1 MHRFLFLAAAL
12 FLLASCS
19 STPKRPAVDGA
30 GKKFDLDTV
39 KKVVP
44 YDEPK
49 SKQGNPES
57 YVVFGKRYFVMPSSQ
72 GYYEEGIA
80 SWYGS
85 KFHGNHTSN
94 GEIYDMYQLSAA
106 HKSLPLPTY
115 VEVTNLSNQRKLI
128 LRVNDRGPF
137 HEGRIID
144 LSYAAALKLDIVRT
158 GTAKVSVRA
167 LTSEK
172 DLANNSAGASQQS
185 SAWQDESHLS
195 GRLFTQVGA
204 YSVLKN
210 AQNVQKALV
219 AKQFKYVAIY
229 ADNKKNLYRLR
240 LGPHRNTQEAEHV
253 LAQLK
258 QQGYPDA
265 KTVVLEK

>member
-1 MHRFLFLAAAL
+1 MKLAFYFVLIFILTACAANK
-12 FLLASCS
+12 
-19 STPKRPAVDGA
+19 PKQDAP
-30 GKKFDLDTV
+30 GKKFNLNKV
-39 KKVVP
+39 KAVKP

-49 SKQGNPES
+49 SKQGNRDS
-57 YVVFGKRYFVMPSSQ
+57 YVVWGKRYYVMPSAK
-72 GYYEEGIA
+72 GYYEEGMA

-85 KFHGNHTSN
+85 KFHGNKTSN

-115 VEVTNLSNQRKLI
+115 VEVTNLRNQRKII

-137 HEGRIID
+137 HGDRIID

-167 LTSEK
+167 ITSNAEVK
-172 DLANNSAGASQQS
+172 TDKQASQIQ
-185 SAWQDESHLS
+185 AGKNWQDQSHLQ

-204 YSVLKN
+204 FGVLENAKN
-210 AQNVQKALV
+210 LRGDLV
-219 AKQFKYVAIY
+219 AKQFKYVVIQT
-229 ADNKKNLYRLR
+229 DQEKKLYRLR

-253 LAQLK
+253 LSQLK
-258 QQGYPDA
+258 EQGFTEA
-265 KTVVLEK
+265 KTVVLDRN